1 MTDYMGNGP
10 GAGSRTGAV
19 KKPEPQQYNGGTYTD
34 GSTGHIDKS
43 SLPPVPAVPVSEKQG
58 KGKTSV
64 DTSSLKKFADN
75 LDMLADMLDDARIRV
90 KGIKDLA
97 AGSFKEA
104 EDLKKAV
111 TGDRPAG
118 GTGDSTSGPTS
129 SGGLRGNYFQALH
142 DLRVVLMQTADNIR
156 HLATKYSTI
165 EDINAKAGSDL
176 TNLINQAEGELQ
188 TLQQDPL

>member
-1 MTDYMGNGP
+1 MGSGTD
-10 GAGSRTGAV
+10 AV
-19 KKPEPQQYNGGTYTD
+19 KKPEPQPYNGGTYTD

-43 SLPPVPAVPVSEKQG
+43 SLPPVPAVPVSQKQG
-58 KGKTSV
+58 NGKTSV

-75 LDMLADMLDDARIRV
+75 LDTLADMLGDARTRIQ
-90 KGIKDLA
+90 GIKDLA

-104 EDLKKAV
+104 EDLKRAV

-118 GTGDSTSGPTS
+118 GTGDSTSDSGGS
-129 SGGLRGNYFQALH
+129 GGGLRGNYYQALH
-142 DLRVVLMQTADNIR
+142 DLRVVLKQTAENIR
-156 HLATKYSTI
+156 NLATKYSTI

-188 TLQQDPL
+188 TLQRDQL